1 MKNRV
6 MRLRYSSSPSAPHF
20 KHQEIK
26 LKKSVLSILAIL
38 LFSLISVANAADF
51 KVGVVDLNKVMEK
64 SPQSE
69 AISNSLKKEFQARDQ
84 DLIAKAKQLKQLED
98 KLARD
103 AAVMSAEEAK
113 RLENDIRSRRRQ
125 LTTSRA
131 EFREDANLRR
141 NEAVNRLLR
150 KVGEVVSQIGEEEK
164 VDVILTDGV
173 AYFNKRVDLTTKV
186 LQRLEE
192 LHKTSK

>member
-1 MKNRV
+1 M
-6 MRLRYSSSPSAPHF
+6 
-20 KHQEIK
+20 
-26 LKKSVLSILAIL
+26 KKSVFVILVAIL
-38 LFSLISVANAADF
+38 FSWNISATAGDF

-64 SPQSE
+64 SPQAE
-69 AISNSLKKEFQARDQ
+69 GISNSLKKEFQARDQ
-84 DLIAKAKQLKQLED
+84 DLVAKAKQLKQLEE

-103 AAVMSAEEAK
+103 GAVMSTEEAK
-113 RLENDIRSRRRQ
+113 RLENDIRARRRK
-125 LTTSRA
+125 LTTSRT

-150 KVGEVVSQIGEEEK
+150 KVGEVVTQIGEEEK

-173 AYFNKRVDLTTKV
+173 AYFNKRVDLTAKV

-192 LHKTSK
+192 IYKAGQ

>member
-1 MKNRV
+1 M
-6 MRLRYSSSPSAPHF
+6 
-20 KHQEIK
+20 
-26 LKKSVLSILAIL
+26 KKSALSILAIL

-64 SPQSE
+64 SPQAE

-192 LHKTSK
+192 LHKTSN

>member
-1 MKNRV
+1 LKN
-6 MRLRYSSSPSAPHF
+6 SA
-20 KHQEIK
+20 
-26 LKKSVLSILAIL
+26 LSILAIF
-38 LFSLISVANAADF
+38 LFSLISAVGAAEF
-51 KVGVVDLNKVMEK
+51 KVGVVDLNKVMEQ
-64 SPQSE
+64 SPQAE
-69 AISNSLKKEFQARDQ
+69 EISNALKKEFQARDQ

-98 KLARD
+98 KLTRD
-103 AAVMSAEEAK
+103 AAVMSTEEAK

-125 LTTSRA
+125 LTTNRT

-150 KVGEVVSQIGEEEK
+150 KVGEVVSQIGEEEQ

-173 AYFNKRVDLTTKV
+173 AYFNKRVDLTAKV
-186 LQRLEE
+186 LQRLDE

>member
-1 MKNRV
+1 M
-6 MRLRYSSSPSAPHF
+6 
-20 KHQEIK
+20 
-26 LKKSVLSILAIL
+26 KKSAFVFLAVC
-38 LFSLISVANAADF
+38 LFGLVSQATASDF

-64 SPQSE
+64 SPQAE
-69 AISNSLKKEFQARDQ
+69 GISNALKKEFQARDQ

-103 AAVMSAEEAK
+103 GAVMSAEEAK
-113 RLENDIRSRRRQ
+113 RLENDIRARRRK
-125 LTTSRA
+125 LTTTRA

-141 NEAVNRLLR
+141 NEAVNRLLK
-150 KVGEVVSQIGEEEK
+150 KVGEVVTQIGEEAQ

-173 AYFNKRVDLTTKV
+173 AYFNKRVDLTEKV

-192 LHKTSK
+192 IHKASK

>member
-1 MKNRV
+1 M
-6 MRLRYSSSPSAPHF
+6 
-20 KHQEIK
+20 
-26 LKKSVLSILAIL
+26 KKSVFVILVTL
-38 LFSLISVANAADF
+38 LFCWNISATAGDF

-64 SPQSE
+64 SPQAE
-69 AISNSLKKEFQARDQ
+69 GISNALKKEFQARDQ
-84 DLIAKAKQLKQLED
+84 DLVAKAKQLKQLED

-103 AAVMSAEEAK
+103 GAVMSTEEAK
-113 RLENDIRSRRRQ
+113 RLENDIRARRRK
-125 LTTSRA
+125 LTTSRT

-150 KVGEVVSQIGEEEK
+150 KVGEVVTQIGEEEK

-192 LHKTSK
+192 IYKAGQ

>member
-1 MKNRV
+1 M
-6 MRLRYSSSPSAPHF
+6 
-20 KHQEIK
+20 
-26 LKKSVLSILAIL
+26 KKSAIS
-38 LFSLISVANAADF
+38 LFVIFLFGLVAIAGAADF

-64 SPQSE
+64 SPQAE
-69 AISNSLKKEFQARDQ
+69 AISNSLKKEFQSRDQ

-98 KLARD
+98 QLTRD
-103 AAVMSAEEAK
+103 AAVMSSEEAK

-125 LTTSRA
+125 LTASRA

-150 KVGEVVSQIGEEEK
+150 KVGEVVSQIGEEEQ
-164 VDVILTDGV
+164 VDLILTDGV

-192 LHKTSK
+192 LHKASK

>member
-1 MKNRV
+1 M
-6 MRLRYSSSPSAPHF
+6 
-20 KHQEIK
+20 
-26 LKKSVLSILAIL
+26 KKSVLSILAVL
-38 LFSLISVANAADF
+38 LFGLVSVAGAADF

-64 SPQSE
+64 SPQAE
-69 AISNSLKKEFQARDQ
+69 AISNTLKKEFQARDQ
-84 DLIAKAKQLKQLED
+84 DLIAKAKQLKQLEE

-103 AAVMSAEEAK
+103 AAVMSTEEAK

-125 LTTSRA
+125 LTNARA

-150 KVGEVVSQIGEEEK
+150 KVGEVVSQIGEEEQ
-164 VDVILTDGV
+164 VDLILTDGV
-173 AYFNKRVDLTTKV
+173 AYFNKRVDLTNKV

-192 LHKTSK
+192 LHSSSK

>member
-1 MKNRV
+1 MK
-6 MRLRYSSSPSAPHF
+6 
-20 KHQEIK
+20 K
-26 LKKSVLSILAIL
+26 LAYVFLVVC
-38 LFSLISVANAADF
+38 LFALTSHVHASDF

-64 SPQSE
+64 SPQAE

-103 AAVMSAEEAK
+103 AAVMSTEETK
-113 RLENDIRSRRRQ
+113 RLENDIRARRRQ
-125 LTTSRA
+125 LTTARA

-141 NEAVNRLLR
+141 NEAVNRLLK
-150 KVGEVVSQIGEEEK
+150 KVGEVVTQIGEEAQ

-173 AYFNKRVDLTTKV
+173 AYFNKRVDLTEKV
-186 LQRLEE
+186 LQRLQEIY
-192 LHKTSK
+192 KTSK

>member
-1 MKNRV
+1 M
-6 MRLRYSSSPSAPHF
+6 
-20 KHQEIK
+20 
-26 LKKSVLSILAIL
+26 KKSALTILGIFL
-38 LFSLISVANAADF
+38 FCLFSAAGAAEF

-64 SPQSE
+64 SPQAE
-69 AISNSLKKEFQARDQ
+69 AISNALKTEFQARDQ

-150 KVGEVVSQIGEEEK
+150 KVGEVVSQIGEEEQ
-164 VDVILTDGV
+164 VDVIMTDGV
-173 AYFNKRVDLTTKV
+173 AYFNKRVDLTAKV

-192 LHKTSK
+192 LHKSSK

>member
-1 MKNRV
+1 
-6 MRLRYSSSPSAPHF
+6 
-20 KHQEIK
+20 
-26 LKKSVLSILAIL
+26 LKKSVFVILVAIL
-38 LFSLISVANAADF
+38 FSWNISATAGDF

-64 SPQSE
+64 SPQAE
-69 AISNSLKKEFQARDQ
+69 GISNSLKKEFQARDQ
-84 DLIAKAKQLKQLED
+84 DLVAKAKQLKQLED

-103 AAVMSAEEAK
+103 GAVMSTEEAK
-113 RLENDIRSRRRQ
+113 RLENDIRARRRK
-125 LTTSRA
+125 LTTSRT

-150 KVGEVVSQIGEEEK
+150 KVGEVVTQIGEEEK

-173 AYFNKRVDLTTKV
+173 AYFNKRVDLTAKV

-192 LHKTSK
+192 IYKAGQ

>member
-1 MKNRV
+1 M
-6 MRLRYSSSPSAPHF
+6 
-20 KHQEIK
+20 
-26 LKKSVLSILAIL
+26 KKSVFVILVAIL
-38 LFSLISVANAADF
+38 FSWNISATAGDF

-64 SPQSE
+64 SPQAE
-69 AISNSLKKEFQARDQ
+69 GISNSLKKEFQARDQ
-84 DLIAKAKQLKQLED
+84 DLVAKAKQLKQLED

-103 AAVMSAEEAK
+103 GAVMSTEEAK
-113 RLENDIRSRRRQ
+113 RLENDIRARRRK
-125 LTTSRA
+125 LTTSRT

-150 KVGEVVSQIGEEEK
+150 KVGEVVTQIGEEEK

-173 AYFNKRVDLTTKV
+173 AYFNKRVDLTAKV

-192 LHKTSK
+192 IYKAGQ

>member
-1 MKNRV
+1 MKKT
-6 MRLRYSSSPSAPHF
+6 A
-20 KHQEIK
+20 
-26 LKKSVLSILAIL
+26 LSILAIF
-38 LFSLISVANAADF
+38 LFSLNAIAMAGEF

-64 SPQSE
+64 SPQAE
-69 AISNSLKKEFQARDQ
+69 AISSSLKKEFQARDQ

-103 AAVMSAEEAK
+103 AAVMSPEEAK
-113 RLENDIRSRRRQ
+113 RLENDIRARRRK

-150 KVGEVVSQIGEEEK
+150 KVGEVVSQIGEEEQ

-173 AYFNKRVDLTTKV
+173 AYFNKRVDLTAKV

-192 LHKTSK
+192 LYKASK